1 MRSCLR
7 TAPAARSVRWLESL
21 FGSGEI
27 AGRSGPRWLSLAY
40 VTVAGTVVA
49 FVAVLKHP
57 HRLGLSKAWKIDVM
71 RPVVALAVAGNV
83 LMLRR

>member
-1 MRSCLR
+1 
-7 TAPAARSVRWLESL
+7 
-21 FGSGEI
+21 
-27 AGRSGPRWLSLAY
+27 